1 MLLNKLHGNHFQR
14 VMHLDGVFRV
24 FESQRGVDMKQ
35 FTEMDK
41 VLWAIDPYAESV
53 MLQRSAAWAI
63 QRFTQD
69 NPSTEIQP
77 IYVVNDWTTE
87 TLPQRHVR
95 PFLEKLEA
103 FGNDSLQQI
112 IYRIPL
118 KNIRPLEILSRP
130 FQSVEQ
136 GARELISHAER
147 QNFKLIV
154 ASTRTHR
161 GKGLFGLSGS
171 FVESLSDLSELPL
184 LIVNPKWRRV
194 TGMHS
199 IMFPSDLS
207 QESYDWFLQALEFAK
222 SRKSHITLFHKV
234 YFPLS
239 QPFDVAI
246 RILPET
252 RDILFRKVKTSQ
264 SEAKKWTQVAKKCGV
279 RTSVVI
285 DSHMQRSLDES
296 LLKCLEKHPGVTI
309 ISPPLSVTYPR
320 STIRRLIRKTPF
332 PMLVIPTLLQ
342 KEAPAFGVRHAA

>member
-1 MLLNKLHGNHFQR
+1 
-14 VMHLDGVFRV
+14 
-24 FESQRGVDMKQ
+24 MKRLK
-35 FTEMDK
+35 EMDK

-53 MLQRSAAWAI
+53 MLQRTAAWAI

-69 NPSTEIQP
+69 SPSVEIQP
-77 IYVVNDWTTE
+77 IYVVNDWATE

-95 PFLEKLEA
+95 SFLEKLEA

-112 IYRIPL
+112 IHRIPL
-118 KNIRPLEILSRP
+118 ENIRPLEILSRP

-136 GARELISHAER
+136 GAQELISHAER

-184 LIVNPKWRRV
+184 LVVNPKWRRV
-194 TGMHS
+194 TGLHS
-199 IMFPSDLS
+199 IIFPSDLS

-222 SRKSHITLFHKV
+222 FKKSHITLFHKI
-234 YFPLS
+234 YLPLS
-239 QPFDVAI
+239 QPFDVAV

-252 RDILFRKVKTSQ
+252 RDVLFRKLKASQ
-264 SEAKKWTQVAKKCGV
+264 IEAKKWTQVAKNYGV

-309 ISPPLSVTYPR
+309 ISPPLSATYPR
-320 STIRRLIRKTPF
+320 STIRKLIRQTSF
-332 PMLVIPTLLQ
+332 PMLVIPTLLR
-342 KEAPAFGVRHAA
+342 KKAPAFGAQRAA